1 LPVPPSDR
9 SPDLPSLRR
18 WVGERQPRW
27 LEALE
32 ELVRCESPSRDP
44 LAIEACARI
53 VERLFRTE
61 VLPTDARLIEGVGC
75 PSLVLRWGDREH
87 PPTLLLGHLDT
98 VWEKGSF
105 HPRYQVSAGR
115 VQGPGVF
122 DMKGGVVV
130 ALAALTGLRSAGA
143 LSGGLT
149 LLLTGDEE
157 VGSDASREL
166 IEAESRGCRAVLVLE
181 PPLGQAVKVA
191 RKGVGGYRVT
201 VRGRAAHA
209 GLEPERG
216 VNSLVAIAPL
226 VAQVAALA
234 RPELG
239 TTVSP
244 TVLQAGTR
252 TNVIPAQAVLE
263 IDVRFA
269 TAAEADRV
277 SEAMQKLKVTVPEA
291 ALEVTGGANRPPF
304 EPDSSRALFALA
316 REVASELNWSELEG
330 AAVGGGS
337 DGNFTAALGVPTL
350 DGLGIVG
357 GNAHA
362 EGEWAQTDSIPERAA
377 LLAGLVARIWE
388 GRLA

>member
-1 LPVPPSDR
+1 VAPTDR

-18 WVGERQPRW
+18 WLGDRQPRW

-44 LAIEACARI
+44 HAIEACARV
-53 VERLFRTE
+53 VEHLFRTE
-61 VLPTDARLIEGVGC
+61 VEPTEIRLTESDGG
-75 PSLVLRWGDREH
+75 PSLVLRWGDRGENAA
-87 PPTLLLGHLDT
+87 LLLGHLDT

-105 HPRYQVSAGR
+105 QPVYQAAEGR

-130 ALAALTGLRSAGA
+130 ALAALAGLRGASA

-157 VGSDASREL
+157 VGSHASREL

-209 GLEPERG
+209 GLDPERG
-216 VNSLVAIAPL
+216 VNSLVAIAAL
-226 VAQVAALA
+226 VAEVAALA

-252 TNVIPAQAVLE
+252 SNVIPAQAVLE

-277 SEAMQKLKVTVPEA
+277 EEAMQRLQVTVPEA
-291 ALEVTGGANRPPF
+291 ALEVTGGPNRPPF

-316 REVASELNWSELEG
+316 GQIAAELNWSEFKG
-330 AAVGGGS
+330 ATVGGGS

-362 EGEWAQTDSIPERAA
+362 EGEWAQADSIPERAA
-377 LLAGLVARIWE
+377 LLAGLVVRIWE
-388 GRLA
+388 GRQA

>member
-1 LPVPPSDR
+1 MPPSDR
-9 SPDLPSLRR
+9 SPDLPTLRR
-18 WVGERQPRW
+18 WLGGRQPKW

-32 ELVRCESPSRDP
+32 ELVRCESPSGDP
-44 LAIEACARI
+44 QAIEACAQI
-53 VERLFRTE
+53 VERLFRSEVEPTE
-61 VLPTDARLIEGVGC
+61 ARLIEGEGG
-75 PSLVLRWGDREH
+75 PSLALRWGNRTD
-87 PPTLLLGHLDT
+87 PPILMLGHLDT

-105 HPRYQVSAGR
+105 HPLYQVEQGL
-115 VQGPGVF
+115 VEGPGVF

-130 ALAALTGLRSAGA
+130 ALAALAGLRSLGA
-143 LSGGLT
+143 FSGGLT

-157 VGSDASREL
+157 VGSGGSREL

-216 VNSLVAIAPL
+216 VNSLVAISPL

-252 TNVIPAQAVLE
+252 TNVIPALAVLE

-269 TAAEADRV
+269 TAAEADRI
-277 SEAMQKLKVTVPEA
+277 SEAMQRLRATVPEVVV
-291 ALEVTGGANRPPF
+291 EVTGGVNRPPF
-304 EPDSSRALFALA
+304 ELDSSRALFSLA
-316 REVASELNWSELEG
+316 REVAAQLNWTELEG

-362 EGEWAQTDSIPERAA
+362 EGEWVQTDSIPDRAA
-377 LLAGLVARIWE
+377 LLAGLLVRIWE
-388 GRLA
+388 GRLG